1 MQRAP
6 SPKAHVLSSLTF
18 SAPALAWQQAD
29 DGVFV
34 ATLNGEY
41 AGFVAANADGYD
53 AHTGRGLD
61 LGAHATAGGA
71 ASALADSMASAAAAP
86 RASLPAAAPTAPAA
100 STPAATRH
108 RAARRR
114 RTRARQLQS

>member
-6 SPKAHVLSSLTF
+6 SPKAHVLSSLSF

-29 DGVFV
+29 DDVFV

-41 AGFVAANADGYD
+41 AGFVAAGADGYD

-61 LGAHATAGGA
+61 LGAHSTAGGA
-71 ASALADSMASAAAAP
+71 ASALAASVAPAAVSAPAA
-86 RASLPAAAPTAPAA
+86 LPAAVAPAVL
-100 STPAATRH
+100 RH

-114 RTRARQLQS
+114 RARSRQLQS